1 MIYQPRNVTPT
12 KKSVDIRILDQYFTM
27 EISTNSSVIA
37 YKLFLLDWNND
48 TRYTGDIEY
57 LDTPLYN
64 GDTLYIEI
72 PHPTLNNYDFISNGN
87 DYKWYVYLYQDETNM
102 LITNGIIQDVEQS
115 IYLTLQQNI
124 NILPGMYF
132 KYGEDLIE
140 ILNYDPL
147 TGKVTLDE
155 APTLTPTV
163 GTTYS
168 IYSNF
173 IKTTP
178 EYILYARETPV
189 VTITNPPTTLTTKSY
204 TFNATYSQA
213 NDEPI
218 ISHRWIIGIP
228 IDGGGGSFEKI
239 YDSGDIYNANL
250 SFTYDAFR
258 NGINYLIE
266 LEVTS
271 TYENIGY
278 SGFQYFNVEYQ
289 TLEYLEK
296 PMAKLDCN
304 KNAIQIDWV
313 APTEFS
319 PTLID
324 NDIYSGNINTILAAK
339 VEGSGT
345 SITLDDTA
353 GDIPMDI
360 DLASSELEQETT
372 TGKQLLDFANG
383 TTMSSTYTFTND
395 VLNIIGSNNSYTGVK
410 YNFLDI
416 AKAHIGET
424 IRLDFESY
432 TSQQTNLF
440 SIEFF
445 YNDGSNHYLPLID
458 NNIETK
464 NLIIPNEIAN
474 ATSCN
479 INIYSNKTNTAQTN
493 TISIT
498 KPILHIGTT
507 TTSYEP
513 YTGGIPA
520 PNPSYPMPIHT
531 ISGNNTIL
539 INNTNIIGLDTNQYK
554 INLKAGDKITAK
566 NNTNA
571 TLTIQ
576 LFTNYG
582 DTTRNDYWTLS
593 ANAQRTITLTAD
605 SKAINW
611 QYAPNGIA
619 WINIGDTLLQYEP
632 YTYQEANIN
641 LGDIEY
647 CEIGD
652 YKDEFVRSDGSNLFD
667 ISTLEI
673 GKAWNNGSNNARA
686 VVFVNCKPNTTYS
699 ISTSGISGFDDSK
712 IIVFEKE
719 NVASTSQIANHSVT
733 TSTTITTSATTN
745 CLAIQFNK
753 TGISLSDFTNVK
765 IMINLGSTALPY
777 EPYGIGNWG
786 IRKNIGKVVLD
797 GSESG
802 GRAPTSTTGDY
813 RFYVDIGTNII
824 TSTFETIAPFYC
836 DKFKPISRDQSYAK
850 IEGIAPTDSGFNYK
864 SLIIYCEATKNMT
877 FAEFQNWLSSNNVT
891 VCYPYATSIYLPIT
905 GTLAEQ
911 LEYIYQYLMSYKG
924 QTNIYQINNDLPFV
938 ISASA
943 YKYVDIPENSFYI
956 QKNLQNII
964 PGYNIIISNVL
975 FTISNYN
982 AATGLMTV
990 EENIPYK
997 INMGGDVY
1005 TISGVADIP
1014 IGSAVTLLRNTPY
1027 SGVNSV
1033 DTGNYSLI
1041 YEDEDSESGLGEY
1054 PENYNITLQFKP
1066 DASFF
1071 YGTEGIFNDINPIA
1085 FIESDAPDGVTG
1097 MIIIFIHQYNVCA
1110 GKPQLSSGVANIQQ
1124 LGANNTQNV
1133 VHLAEDINIT
1143 NTPYIYFT
1151 NYGYVEKVN
1160 SYNTTTKMATLNK
1173 NLPFALE
1180 AGEDYVM
1187 LETLT
1192 ATFYSNPQDAFAL
1205 QTNRNPQSNLDYR
1218 WIDSGNQ
1225 WEDSKYWVEGGTG
1238 IERVAGNWWK
1248 LQITNN
1254 TIKLEKGGN

>member
-12 KKSVDIRILDQYFTM
+12 KKSVDIRVLDQYFTM

-48 TRYTGDIEY
+48 TRYTGEIEY

-72 PHPTLNNYDFISNGN
+72 PHPTLNDYDFISNGN

-140 ILNYDPL
+140 ILNYDPS

-178 EYILYARETPV
+178 EYILYAREMPV

-228 IDGGGGSFEKI
+228 IEGGGGSFEKI

-258 NGINYLIE
+258 NGINYLVE

-278 SGFQYFNVEYQ
+278 SGFEYFNVEYQ

-296 PMAKLDCN
+296 PVAKLDCN

-313 APTEFS
+313 APTEFF

-324 NDIYSGNINTILAAK
+324 NDIYSGNIQP
-339 VEGSGT
+339 GT
-345 SITLDDTA
+345 
-353 GDIPMDI
+353 M
-360 DLASSELEQETT
+360 
-372 TGKQLLDFANG
+372 
-383 TTMSSTYTFTND
+383 
-395 VLNIIGSNNSYTGVK
+395 
-410 YNFLDI
+410 
-416 AKAHIGET
+416 
-424 IRLDFESY
+424 
-432 TSQQTNLF
+432 
-440 SIEFF
+440 
-445 YNDGSNHYLPLID
+445 
-458 NNIETK
+458 
-464 NLIIPNEIAN
+464 
-474 ATSCN
+474 
-479 INIYSNKTNTAQTN
+479 
-493 TISIT
+493 
-498 KPILHIGTT
+498 
-507 TTSYEP
+507 
-513 YTGGIPA
+513 
-520 PNPSYPMPIHT
+520 
-531 ISGNNTIL
+531 
-539 INNTNIIGLDTNQYK
+539 
-554 INLKAGDKITAK
+554 
-566 NNTNA
+566 
-571 TLTIQ
+571 
-576 LFTNYG
+576 
-582 DTTRNDYWTLS
+582 
-593 ANAQRTITLTAD
+593 RT
-605 SKAINW
+605 
-611 QYAPNGIA
+611 
-619 WINIGDTLLQYEP
+619 
-632 YTYQEANIN
+632 
-641 LGDIEY
+641 
-647 CEIGD
+647 
-652 YKDEFVRSDGSNLFD
+652 
-667 ISTLEI
+667 
-673 GKAWNNGSNNARA
+673 
-686 VVFVNCKPNTTYS
+686 
-699 ISTSGISGFDDSK
+699 
-712 IIVFEKE
+712 
-719 NVASTSQIANHSVT
+719 
-733 TSTTITTSATTN
+733 
-745 CLAIQFNK
+745 
-753 TGISLSDFTNVK
+753 
-765 IMINLGSTALPY
+765 
-777 EPYGIGNWG
+777 
-786 IRKNIGKVVLD
+786 
-797 GSESG
+797 
-802 GRAPTSTTGDY
+802 
-813 RFYVDIGTNII
+813 
-824 TSTFETIAPFYC
+824 
-836 DKFKPISRDQSYAK
+836 
-850 IEGIAPTDSGFNYK
+850 
-864 SLIIYCEATKNMT
+864 
-877 FAEFQNWLSSNNVT
+877 
-891 VCYPYATSIYLPIT
+891 
-905 GTLAEQ
+905 
-911 LEYIYQYLMSYKG
+911 
-924 QTNIYQINNDLPFV
+924 
-938 ISASA
+938 
-943 YKYVDIPENSFYI
+943 NSFYI
-956 QKNLQNII
+956 EKGLQNIL
-964 PGYNIIISNVL
+964 PGFNIIIGNVK
-975 FTISNYN
+975 FTIESYD
-982 AATGLMTV
+982 TSSGLLTI
-990 EENIPYK
+990 EEAVPEIIVVGEP
-997 INMGGDVY
+997 Y
-1005 TISGVADIP
+1005 TISGETDIP
-1014 IGSAVTLLRNTPY
+1014 VAGAVTLLRNNPY

-1041 YEDEDSESGLGEY
+1041 YENEGNVSGLGEY

-1085 FIESDAPDGVTG
+1085 FIESDASDGVTG

-1124 LGANNTQNV
+1124 LGANNTQNT

-1151 NYGYVEKVN
+1151 NYGYIEKVN

-1173 NLPFALE
+1173 NLPFAPE

-1192 ATFYSNPQDAFAL
+1192 TTFYANPQDAFAL

-1225 WEDSKYWVEGGTG
+1225 WTDSKYWVEGGTG